1 MTLTKEDLM
10 NIKRECD
17 VMSKLIKEVISS
29 YSIDNSKRRL
39 FVSRR
44 DYEESLKLKNQ
55 IPQDFYYF
63 RCFDIFVQ
71 IVFNKSSK
79 KYQLYI
85 DGFYSELLN
94 KFKRLNDKSFE
105 ISANFDEAFDVFH
118 DVVDD
123 IYHNRILQDGLF

>member
-44 DYEESLKLKNQ
+44 DYEESLELKNQ

-118 DVVDD
+118 DVIDD

>member
-17 VMSKLIKEVISS
+17 VISKLIKEVISS

>member
-1 MTLTKEDLM
+1 M